1 MILWSTQERER
12 ASEEVLHSET
22 LLSANGAK
30 NQTIRAAR
38 QVYLMNE
45 THFAGSATFE
55 ALDDVEL
62 SWDLFELIK
71 ELGRGASGTA
81 ELVRRKC
88 DGALMVIKCIPV
100 SGWAVKCVTDICLM
114 RTGKYSG
121 G

>member
-1 MILWSTQERER
+1 MGDLLAEPFVKDYLTN
-12 ASEEVLHSET
+12 T
-22 LLSANGAK
+22 LPSLLGHG
-30 NQTIRAAR
+30 
-38 QVYLMNE
+38 QVRIHVSPPHFSP
-45 THFAGSATFE
+45 THFDWQADA
-55 ALDDVEL
+55 VEL
-62 SWDLFELIK
+62 SWDLFEIVK